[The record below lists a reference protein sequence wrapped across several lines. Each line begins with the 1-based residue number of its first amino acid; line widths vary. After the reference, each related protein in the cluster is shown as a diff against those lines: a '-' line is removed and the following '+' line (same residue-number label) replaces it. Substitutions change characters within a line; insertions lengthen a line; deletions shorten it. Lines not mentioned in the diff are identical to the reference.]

1 MKGVAVQEVTNVDS
15 APGRPGRCGKR
26 SLRGPRAQST
36 AGRDSPRWHHG
47 APFPCKE
54 RAAFFSAQRLLLTG
68 SPALQQFDCCV
79 QRKQHQSIKHG
90 AAREP
95 FASSWYSGKRISKQQ
110 GSRAKQKP
118 QSQDCCVIW
127 HILALPFILLQ
138 NLQGKAKASYLLIKV
153 SHDSN
158 IEQRTSPNRETCQPC
173 CPCQQADVSVQCSP
187 STEWKSSGQWHIQMC
202 TFTHTRFYAGMHTL
216 PLMGFQRFHL
226 SVFVKDTPDT
236 LQTGH

>member
-15 APGRPGRCGKR
+15 APGRPWLRCGKR

-90 AAREP
+90 PARGAFCQQLIQWEAHLKTAGQQSKTKATEPGLLCHLAHPGTSLHSASELAREGQSFL
-95 FASSWYSGKRISKQQ
+95 FA
-110 GSRAKQKP
+110 
-118 QSQDCCVIW
+118 
-127 HILALPFILLQ
+127 
-138 NLQGKAKASYLLIKV
+138 N
-153 SHDSN
+153 
-158 IEQRTSPNRETCQPC
+158 
-173 CPCQQADVSVQCSP
+173 
-187 STEWKSSGQWHIQMC
+187 
-202 TFTHTRFYAGMHTL
+202 
-216 PLMGFQRFHL
+216 
-226 SVFVKDTPDT
+226 
-236 LQTGH
+236 